1 MACILVEE
9 PYMFYPHVLS
19 CYLDKLLHKFMG
31 MTEKARRA
39 AVFLSWYGNFKPLSL
54 RSGSLL
60 LYTLGLDIISFLHK
74 HVFVVFL
81 SYFLFQH

>member
-39 AVFLSWYGNFKPLSL
+39 AVGMVISNLSP
-54 RSGSLL
+54 
-60 LYTLGLDIISFLHK
+60 
-74 HVFVVFL
+74 
-81 SYFLFQH
+81 